1 MYSFACWDLA
11 LKQIWFHKSR
21 LTSDLFPG
29 GLIKKPVPWLW
40 KCTAICRRPVNRLR
54 EDLTC
59 CTMTLVFLFRILS
72 PPKIKVAKQKNFL
85 YCPFCLIL
93 VNSLFLPF
101 YLSLVY
107 INFEQLSAVFEIIH
121 ICVCACVYSNKRQRT
136 ARKLCLWMKS
146 ENELCVTESD
156 AAAERE

>member
-1 MYSFACWDLA
+1 MQTASEQTEGSPLVSERRSDMLHNDAC
-11 LKQIWFHKSR
+11 FPFPHFV
-21 LTSDLFPG
+21 TSP
-29 GLIKKPVPWLW
+29 
-40 KCTAICRRPVNRLR
+40 
-54 EDLTC
+54 
-59 CTMTLVFLFRILS
+59 S
-72 PPKIKVAKQKNFL
+72 PSKIKVAKQKNFL